1 MGGEIKTESIFLTTG
16 WTVRIST
23 IRYGVVVSALVAVV
37 TIMQPF
43 NYLGLEFGSWGFTT
57 HQEIIWRQ
65 SIDLLLVGF

>member
-43 NYLGLEFGSWGFTT
+43 NYLGLEFGS
-57 HQEIIWRQ
+57 
-65 SIDLLLVGF
+65 